1 MANTSAA
8 GNSFRAAR
16 RSTRRDQAILITVS
30 GVDSRR
36 GPYSE
41 KVSTLTIS
49 CHGCKYPSKYQV
61 LPEALVT
68 LELTPEK
75 DDAPKMSARGR
86 VKWVQR
92 NGESGGPFYTAVEF
106 EDPYNI
112 WKIDSPPEDWL
123 PFCGERKRTVEPLQA
138 KPFAVPRPELTAKIP
153 EPRSAAL
160 VSSGEAVLAQEMPS
174 RNRAVGQLMGGFQQ
188 QMEIMISELA
198 AAAVRENTAS
208 ILNEIRSSLRDDA
221 KAIFSDV
228 AASQTTHWVEQSL
241 KQTQRASQENIRAL
255 HSQWTKKIAA
265 DLGQSLQ
272 QVEARQREVEALSET
287 LFANALERLQR
298 NLEAF
303 QKDAV
308 ERIVVRLKD
317 RMAPAFRDAQTL
329 ATDLTKRKD
338 ELEESLADASEK
350 SSARLAET
358 CERLEKQFEI
368 VMRARLDAAHEE
380 LERVAVGVTD
390 SAVENMRAASDRY
403 DTETQARLR
412 EGSDRILDSAQ
423 KSLDQKA
430 AGTSNDFANELTH
443 YSRSHLEFVSGAIAE
458 LAKRIA
464 KLSKD

>member
-1 MANTSAA
+1 MANPSAA
-8 GNSFRAAR
+8 GNSYRAAR

-68 LELTPEK
+68 LELNPEK
-75 DDAPKMSARGR
+75 NDSPKISARGR
-86 VKWVQR
+86 VKSVQR

-112 WKIDSPPEDWL
+112 WRIASPPEDWL
-123 PFCGERKRTVEPLQA
+123 PFCGERKRVSELPQA
-138 KPFAVPRPELTAKIP
+138 KPFAVPRQELAVAVPESKGA
-153 EPRSAAL
+153 SL
-160 VSSGEAVLAQEMPS
+160 VSSAEASLAQPTLS
-174 RNRAVGQLMGGFQQ
+174 RNRAAGNLMGEFQQ
-188 QMEIMISELA
+188 QMELMISELA
-198 AAAVRENTAS
+198 AAAVRENTAA

-255 HSQWTKKIAA
+255 HSQWTKRIEA

-272 QVEARQREVEALSET
+272 RVEGRQQEVETLSET
-287 LFANALERLQR
+287 LLANALDRLQR

-308 ERIVVRLKD
+308 ERIVTRVKDRLAPALKD
-317 RMAPAFRDAQTL
+317 AQSI
-329 ATDLTKRKD
+329 AGDLVKRKED
-338 ELEESLADASEK
+338 LQKALADSAEK
-350 SSARLAET
+350 SSARVAEA
-358 CERLEKQFEI
+358 CERLEKQFEM

-380 LERVAVGVTD
+380 LERIAGGATHSTIENIR
-390 SAVENMRAASDRY
+390 SACDQCE
-403 DTETQARLR
+403 TEMQARLR
-412 EGSDRILDSAQ
+412 EGSDLIVESAQ
-423 KSLDQKA
+423 KSLEHKA
-430 AGTSNDFANELTH
+430 AGTSSEFANEMTH

-458 LAKRIA
+458 LAQGIGKRT
-464 KLSKD
+464 KD

>member
-8 GNSFRAAR
+8 ANSYRAAR
-16 RSTRRDQAILITVS
+16 RSTRRDQAVLITVS

-41 KVSTLTIS
+41 KVSTLIIS

-61 LPEALVT
+61 LPDAWVT

-75 DDAPKMSARGR
+75 ADSPKVSARGR

-106 EDPYNI
+106 EEPHNI
-112 WKIDSPPEDWL
+112 WKVDSSPEDWL
-123 PFCGERKRTVEPLQA
+123 PFCGERKRTIETPQA
-138 KPFAVPRPELTAKIP
+138 KPFAVPRPELTAKTP
-153 EPRSAAL
+153 EPENAAVVVARESL
-160 VSSGEAVLAQEMPS
+160 LAQPASS

-198 AAAVRENTAS
+198 AAAVRENTAA
-208 ILNEIRSSLRDDA
+208 IVDEIRATLRDDA
-221 KAIFSDV
+221 KAIFSEV
-228 AASQTTHWVEQSL
+228 AASQTTQWVEQSL

-255 HSQWTKKIAA
+255 HSQWTKKISA

-272 QVEARQREVEALSET
+272 QIEARQHEVEALSET
-287 LFANALERLQR
+287 LFTNALERLQR
-298 NLEAF
+298 NLEVF

-308 ERIVVRLKD
+308 ERIVIRLKD
-317 RMAPAFRDAQTL
+317 RMAPAFREAQDL
-329 ATDLTKRKD
+329 AGDLAKRKED
-338 ELEESLADASEK
+338 LEEALADSAEK
-350 SSARLAET
+350 SSTRLAET

-380 LERVAVGVTD
+380 LEPIASCVTN
-390 SAVENMRAASDRY
+390 SAIENVRAAAGQY
-403 DTETQARLR
+403 ETESGSRLR
-412 EGSDRILDSAQ
+412 EGSNLVVESALKTFEQ
-423 KSLDQKA
+423 RA
-430 AGTSNDFANELTH
+430 AGTSSEFANELSH

-458 LAKRIA
+458 LAKGIG

>member
-1 MANTSAA
+1 
-8 GNSFRAAR
+8 
-16 RSTRRDQAILITVS
+16 
-30 GVDSRR
+30 
-36 GPYSE
+36 
-41 KVSTLTIS
+41 
-49 CHGCKYPSKYQV
+49 
-61 LPEALVT
+61 
-68 LELTPEK
+68 
-75 DDAPKMSARGR
+75 
-86 VKWVQR
+86 
-92 NGESGGPFYTAVEF
+92 
-106 EDPYNI
+106 
-112 WKIDSPPEDWL
+112 
-123 PFCGERKRTVEPLQA
+123 
-138 KPFAVPRPELTAKIP
+138 
-153 EPRSAAL
+153 
-160 VSSGEAVLAQEMPS
+160 
-174 RNRAVGQLMGGFQQ
+174 
-188 QMEIMISELA
+188 
-198 AAAVRENTAS
+198 
-208 ILNEIRSSLRDDA
+208 
-221 KAIFSDV
+221 
-228 AASQTTHWVEQSL
+228 VEQSL

-255 HSQWTKKIAA
+255 HSQWTKKIAT

-390 SAVENMRAASDRY
+390 SAVENMREASDRY
-403 DTETQARLR
+403 DAETQTRLR

>member
-1 MANTSAA
+1 
-8 GNSFRAAR
+8 
-16 RSTRRDQAILITVS
+16 
-30 GVDSRR
+30 
-36 GPYSE
+36 
-41 KVSTLTIS
+41 
-49 CHGCKYPSKYQV
+49 
-61 LPEALVT
+61 
-68 LELTPEK
+68 
-75 DDAPKMSARGR
+75 
-86 VKWVQR
+86 
-92 NGESGGPFYTAVEF
+92 
-106 EDPYNI
+106 
-112 WKIDSPPEDWL
+112 
-123 PFCGERKRTVEPLQA
+123 
-138 KPFAVPRPELTAKIP
+138 
-153 EPRSAAL
+153 
-160 VSSGEAVLAQEMPS
+160 VSSGEAMLAQEMPS

-221 KAIFSDV
+221 KAIFSDA

-241 KQTQRASQENIRAL
+241 KQTQRASQESIRAL

>member
-8 GNSFRAAR
+8 GNSYRAAR
-16 RSTRRDQAILITVS
+16 RSTRRDQAVLITVS

-41 KVSTLTIS
+41 KVSTLIIS

-61 LPEALVT
+61 LPDAWVT

-75 DDAPKMSARGR
+75 ADSPKVSARGR

-106 EDPYNI
+106 EEPHNI
-112 WKIDSPPEDWL
+112 WKVDLPPEDWL
-123 PFCGERKRTVEPLQA
+123 PFCGERKRTIETPQA
-138 KPFAVPRPELTAKIP
+138 KPFAVPRPELTAKTP
-153 EPRSAAL
+153 EPENAAVVVARESL
-160 VSSGEAVLAQEMPS
+160 LAQPASS

-198 AAAVRENTAS
+198 PAAVRENTAA
-208 ILNEIRSSLRDDA
+208 IVDEIRVTLRDDA
-221 KAIFSDV
+221 KTIFSEV
-228 AASQTTHWVEQSL
+228 AASQTTQWVEQSL

-255 HSQWTKKIAA
+255 HSQWTKKISVG
-265 DLGQSLQ
+265 LGQSQ
-272 QVEARQREVEALSET
+272 QQIEARQHEVEALSET
-287 LFANALERLQR
+287 LFTNALERLQR
-298 NLEAF
+298 NLEVF

-317 RMAPAFRDAQTL
+317 SMAPAFREAQDLGDL
-329 ATDLTKRKD
+329 AKRKED
-338 ELEESLADASEK
+338 LEEALADSAEK
-350 SSARLAET
+350 SSTRLAET

-380 LERVAVGVTD
+380 LEHMASCVTN
-390 SAVENMRAASDRY
+390 SAIENLPAAGQY
-403 DTETQARLR
+403 ETESGSRLR
-412 EGSDRILDSAQ
+412 EGSNLVVESAL
-423 KSLDQKA
+423 KALEQKA
-430 AGTSNDFANELTH
+430 AGTSSEFANELTH

-458 LAKRIA
+458 LAEGIG